1 MQKSHQQQVTRLHNS
16 ETNGAIPYGSI
27 SATNINS
34 LINTKLLEK
43 TIECAIISAYIKNE
57 KPFSLLI
64 VAVAES
70 GKTTVMKQYRNNK
83 GILYIT
89 DCTAYGITRDFLPKM
104 VSGEIKTIM
113 IPDLTTPL
121 SKSAKTRATFIAFL
135 NNLIEE
141 GIAKITTYALTW
153 DREVNANIITAVTR
167 ESLEDGRHEW
177 AKMGFL
183 SRLIVFSYSY
193 NLATVVK
200 IFNQYAEHGVKIN
213 NKKLKLPKKQI
224 DIKLPIEIAEKLHPI
239 AMKIGEQQKL
249 YGFRALINFRVFLK
263 ALAYR
268 NKRKTVTMQ
277 EFNEFLELSSY
288 LNYDFNPL

>member
-1 MQKSHQQQVTRLHNS
+1 MQKSHQQQVMRLHNLPTIAHTPS
-16 ETNGAIPYGSI
+16 SI
-27 SATNINS
+27 SPEIRST
-34 LINTKLLEK
+34 LLETQLLEK
-43 TIECAIISAYIKNE
+43 TIECAIISSYVKNE
-57 KPFSLLI
+57 KPLSLLI
-64 VAVAES
+64 IAKAES
-70 GKTTVMKQYRNNK
+70 GKSTVMKQYRETK

-104 VSGEIKTIM
+104 TSGEIKTIM
-113 IPDLTTPL
+113 IPDLITPL

-141 GIAKITTYALTW
+141 GIAKITTYATSW
-153 DREVNANIITAVTR
+153 DKNVNANIITAVTDQA
-167 ESLEDGRHEW
+167 LEDGRHEW

-193 NLATVVK
+193 NLQTVVK
-200 IFNQYAEHGVKIN
+200 IFNRYHTHGIKIN
-213 NKKLKLPKKQI
+213 NVKLKLPKKQVNI
-224 DIKLPIEIAEKLHPI
+224 ELPIEIAEKLDPI

-249 YGFRALINFRVFLK
+249 YGFRALINFRSMLK

>member
-1 MQKSHQQQVTRLHNS
+1 MQSRQKQVTRLPNS
-16 ETNGAIPYGSI
+16 KTIGAIPYGSI
-27 SATNINS
+27 SPNNRST
-34 LINTKLLEK
+34 LLNTELLEK
-43 TIECAIISAYIKNE
+43 IIECAIISAYIKNE

-70 GKTTVMKQYRNNK
+70 GKTTVMKLYRENK

-104 VSGEIKTIM
+104 VSGEKKTIM

-153 DREVNANIITAVTR
+153 DKDVNANIITAVTR

-183 SRLIVFSYSY
+183 SRLVVFSYSY

-213 NKKLKLPKKQI
+213 NKKLKLPKNQI
-224 DIKLPIEIAEKLHPI
+224 DIELPILIAEKLHPI

-249 YGFRALINFRVFLK
+249 YGFRALINFRSILK

-268 NKRKTVTMQ
+268 NGRKTVTMQ
-277 EFNEFLELSSY
+277 EFNEFLEFSSY